1 MFQFGWKNW
10 RKMRMAW
17 KNYIV
22 EDYSHYITLIIYFDD
37 FVSSQFLHKKLY
49 YFSKWFHL
57 TYELIKSKTCKF
69 YENNSKNLCA
79 HSPA

>member
-57 TYELIKSKTCKF
+57 TYGLKVKHVSFINTTARIYMHILLHK
-69 YENNSKNLCA
+69 
-79 HSPA
+79 